1 MLINECIFECPWWCL
16 VLFSAD
22 DQMDVYQTWCDER
35 QSCHCESQEVIY
47 WAGGVSESVFKCH
60 ALLSAGLLS
69 VKWVYS
75 ERNSLV
81 LYYISSVFQT
91 VIQENNRI
99 MMQTLIKYETS
110 SDSGMKQL
118 YRRWKSRYSDQL
130 KFCSHLHYTILTRM
144 IKNKILWW
152 LRNLMAL

>member
-1 MLINECIFECPWWCL
+1 MMWRASVVPLWISRGHL
-16 VLFSAD
+16 
-22 DQMDVYQTWCDER
+22 
-35 QSCHCESQEVIY
+35 H

-130 KFCSHLHYTILTRM
+130 KFCSHLHLILSITTFFW
-144 IKNKILWW
+144 IDLKIMLALVRIALAW
-152 LRNLMAL
+152 LKSHLSDRYQFVASNEEMS